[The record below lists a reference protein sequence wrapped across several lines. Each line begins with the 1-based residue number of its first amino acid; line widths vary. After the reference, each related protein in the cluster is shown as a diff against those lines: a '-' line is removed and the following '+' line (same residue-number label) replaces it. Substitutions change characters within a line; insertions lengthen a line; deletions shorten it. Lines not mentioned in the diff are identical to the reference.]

1 MDEDKRVVNWG
12 FILNDDPTEDKGDI
26 DINNCLRCI
35 KGACGHLTSLKGTTM
50 SDAAR
55 KFLQRGLS
63 RFVVYES
70 QINIIREQKVFVER
84 VDASSIFSGFFQID
98 RDFSPIGVM
107 VDRLHFETDMR
118 SKRIVLALAAVL
130 GLKWQHLAQMV
141 MVIGMLDM
149 KDIPLAFYRDVEKN
163 VIRFQEWLND
173 KVEKGT
179 EHVGTVGHQV
189 SKFRV
194 TERRLSFDDIMG
206 GKRLPSGK

>member
-1 MDEDKRVVNWG
+1 MEDDKRVVNWG
-12 FILNDDPTEDKGDI
+12 FILSEETTEEKGDI
-26 DINNCLRCI
+26 DISNCLRCI
-35 KGACGHLTSLKGTTM
+35 KGACGHLTALKGTTI

-63 RFVVYES
+63 RFVVFEP

-84 VDASSIFSGFFQID
+84 VDASSIFSGFFQRD
-98 RDFSPIGVM
+98 KDFSPIGAM
-107 VDRLHFETDMR
+107 IDRLHFETDMR
-118 SKRIVLALAAVL
+118 SKKLVLALSAVL

-141 MVIGMLDM
+141 IAIGMLDM

-189 SKFRV
+189 SKFHV
-194 TERRLSFDDIMG
+194 TEKRLSFDDIMG
-206 GKRLPSGK
+206 GDRLPGK